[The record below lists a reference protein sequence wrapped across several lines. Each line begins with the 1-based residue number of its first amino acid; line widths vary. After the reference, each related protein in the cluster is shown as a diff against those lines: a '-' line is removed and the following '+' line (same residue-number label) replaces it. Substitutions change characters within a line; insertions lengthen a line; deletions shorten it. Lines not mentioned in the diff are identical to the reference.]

1 MRRSIAT
8 VSLSGSLKEKI
19 EAIAAAHFDAVEIF
33 ENDLLFY
40 EGSATEIRSVAEN
53 LGLQIGLFQPF
64 RDFEAVSPE
73 QFHRNIDRAERKFEL
88 MQGLGGEF
96 FQLYTDFFEDRFY
109 FEIVERRGDY
119 VGFGAVNA
127 PVRLAAQDEAY
138 RRSLI
143 DSEES
148 Y

>member
-1 MRRSIAT
+1 
-8 VSLSGSLKEKI
+8 VSLNHASGIRLPIWHERNRLRRINTQLNNYRSPDGKE
-19 EAIAAAHFDAVEIF
+19 
-33 ENDLLFY
+33 FY
-40 EGSATEIRSVAEN
+40 SASISPMNNILYDRSA
-53 LGLQIGLFQPF
+53 
-64 RDFEAVSPE
+64 S
-73 QFHRNIDRAERKFEL
+73 
-88 MQGLGGEF
+88 GEF
-96 FQLYTDFFEDRFY
+96 FQVYTDFFEDRFY

>member
-1 MRRSIAT
+1 VHHIALT
-8 VSLSGSLKEKI
+8 TN
-19 EAIAAAHFDAVEIF
+19 DIF
-33 ENDLLFY
+33 ETAAKL
-40 EGSATEIRSVAEN
+40 
-53 LGLQIGLFQPF
+53 
-64 RDFEAVSPE
+64 
-73 QFHRNIDRAERKFEL
+73 AERGMPILRIPRNYYLDLEARFDLTRDRLEKL
-88 MQGLGGEF
+88 ALHNVLYDRSDSGEF
-96 FQLYTDFFEDRFY
+96 FQVYTDFFEDRFY

-138 RRSLI
+138 RRALR